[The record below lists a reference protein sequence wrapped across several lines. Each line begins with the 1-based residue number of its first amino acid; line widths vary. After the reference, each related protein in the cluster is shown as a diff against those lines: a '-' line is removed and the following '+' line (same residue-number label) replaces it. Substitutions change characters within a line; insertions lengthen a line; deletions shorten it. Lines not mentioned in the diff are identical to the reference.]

1 MKKTADIEE
10 ITKQLET
17 GVKDVFSSEKYAE
30 YLAFVSKFYDY
41 SINNSILIY
50 MQMPTA
56 SLVAGF
62 KAWQTKFKRN
72 VKKGEKG
79 IKILAPIPRKFEK
92 VVKDAVTGV
101 ETVKEINYTDF
112 RAAYVFDVSQTEGEE
127 IPKFVS
133 DLNGNVTGFAEIVEK
148 LKELSPV
155 PVLFEAFDSPAKG
168 YYSHTEKKIV
178 VQPDMSEQQQLKT
191 LIHEISHAILHNDD
205 DGEQKEADRHTKEVQ
220 AESVAYTVCA
230 AMGIDTSEYSFGYVA
245 SWSNGKET
253 KELTASMDVI
263 RKTAKDM
270 IEALKAA

>member
-1 MKKTADIEE
+1 M
-10 ITKQLET
+10 
-17 GVKDVFSSEKYAE
+17 
-30 YLAFVSKFYDY
+30 
-41 SINNSILIY
+41 
-50 MQMPTA
+50 
-56 SLVAGF
+56 AGF
-62 KAWQTKFKRN
+62 KAWQTKFNRN

-92 VVKDAVTGV
+92 VVKDAVTGA

-112 RAAYVFDVSQTEGEE
+112 RAAYVFDISQTEGEE

-133 DLNGNVTGFAEIVEK
+133 DLDGNVSGFAEIVEK
-148 LKELSPV
+148 LKALSPV
-155 PVLFEAFDSPAKG
+155 PVLFEAFDSPAKEF
-168 YYSHTEKKIV
+168 YSHTDKKIV

-205 DGEQKEADRHTKEVQ
+205 DGAEKEADRHTKEVQ

-245 SWSNGKET
+245 RWSNGKET

-263 RKTAKDM
+263 RRTAKDM